1 MASKAEV
8 VIDLLRGCTELFV
21 NVIFKSGQSLFGAAW
36 EALSVVLQ
44 VSPPF
49 GVRVCMCVASSNEF
63 ITACRVS

>member
-1 MASKAEV
+1 VASKAEAV
-8 VIDLLRGCTELFV
+8 LGLLRGCTELNF
-21 NVIFKSGQSLFGAAW
+21 SYESLSGAAC

-49 GVRVCMCVASSNEF
+49 GVRVGMCVVSSNEF